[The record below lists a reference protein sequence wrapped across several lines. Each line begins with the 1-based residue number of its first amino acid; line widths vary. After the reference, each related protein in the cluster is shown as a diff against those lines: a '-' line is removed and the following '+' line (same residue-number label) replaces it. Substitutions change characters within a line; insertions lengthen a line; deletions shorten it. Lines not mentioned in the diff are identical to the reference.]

1 VVDEKRPQH
10 ENQTGAD
17 RVRHVPDRHLGRQFV
32 GRDPVGHQRRDGR
45 HAHAL
50 EIAVQQQDRTHDDRQ
65 RRDVFAAAG
74 RARDEQGHFVAE
86 PEPDVDE
93 RAERQAQRHEFA
105 GAHPIGDES
114 VDEPRNAVDDAVEGQ
129 EDSELRLG
137 DAEGGFDARHGG
149 VEVLAHEII
158 KCVTEIEMMM
168 VRVCQY
174 LNFFVC
180 SGVII
185 RFEFEF
191 HCRSG
196 VSRGSE
202 SGSYCFDC
210 LCKCK

>member
-1 VVDEKRPQH
+1 M
-10 ENQTGAD
+10 
-17 RVRHVPDRHLGRQFV
+17 
-32 GRDPVGHQRRDGR
+32 GHQRRDGR

-137 DAEGGFDARHGG
+137 DAEGSLDARHGG
-149 VEVLAHEII
+149 VEVLAHEIVE
-158 KCVTEIEMMM
+158 CVTDHRDDDGAGLPVLE
-168 VRVCQY
+168 
-174 LNFFVC
+174 FFRLFGCHHSV
-180 SGVII
+180 
-185 RFEFEF
+185 
-191 HCRSG
+191 
-196 VSRGSE
+196 
-202 SGSYCFDC
+202 
-210 LCKCK
+210 